1 MALTPPPTAPSTT
14 DPATFASRAD
24 ALVAWHATNVAELA
38 ALQTDVTASSAT
50 AIAAAN
56 FKGTWASRTGAANVP
71 YCVAHLSKYW
81 MLQSNIADITVK
93 VPGTASEWQ
102 EILGAATFA
111 GIVAQGGNLTG
122 AINEARGTVAMHAT
136 TMDIWTGKP
145 AILDGTGTALTITG
159 LAAAPQAGARRTI
172 YLPVGTILTNNA
184 TIAVSGGANY
194 TITAGDKAEI
204 EAVTTTTF
212 KAFITK
218 ADGTAVVVPAATPF
232 ASSAEN
238 IAGTIENK
246 AVDPLGIREAFNC
259 TGTAPVYACR
269 AWVGFTGVSAAG
281 TYGRSGTTVTVT
293 LTAHGMTTGQVANM
307 TFAAGT
313 GGTATA
319 GSYAVT
325 VIDANTFTITDTA
338 SGTITG
344 SPVATRNL
352 YIRGSGNVSSIT
364 DNGTGDYTVNFATA
378 MPDANFA
385 VVALTG
391 PKGSN
396 SESMTCFSYSASTAR
411 VQSHSGAAA
420 LGDTANNSVS
430 IFR

>member
-1 MALTPPPTAPSTT
+1 MNYVKITNYAAK
-14 DPATFASRAD
+14 D
-24 ALVAWHATNVAELA
+24 ALLTGNPSKVVSGTEIGADFDAV
-38 ALQTDVTASSAT
+38 AT
-50 AIAAAN
+50 AVATKVDSSGALGTPSSGTLTNCTGLPLTSGVTGTLPIVNGGTGATIAAGA
-56 FKGTWASRTGAANVP
+56 RTALGAAASGANSDITSLTGITGLINE
-71 YCVAHLSKYW
+71 A
-81 MLQSNIADITVK
+81 QGSNIAS
-93 VPGTASEWQ
+93 AST
-102 EILGAATFA
+102 I
-111 GIVAQGGNLTG
+111 NLT
-122 AINEARGTVAMHAT
+122 TAT
-136 TMDIWTGKP
+136 GNYVHV
-145 AILDGTGTALTITG
+145 TGTT
-159 LAAAPQAGARRTI
+159 
-172 YLPVGTILTNNA
+172 
-184 TIAVSGGANY
+184 
-194 TITAGDKAEI
+194 TITAITLAQGAERTIVFDGVLTFTHGASLILPSSANITTAAGDTAKVRG
-204 EAVTTTTF
+204 EAAGVVRCVGYTR
-212 KAFITK
+212 ANG
-218 ADGTAVVVPAATPF
+218 AAVVGETY

-238 IAGTIENK
+238 AAGTVENK
-246 AVDPLGIREAFNC
+246 SVDPLGIREAFNA
-259 TGTAPVYACR
+259 TGSAPVYACR
-269 AWVGFTGVSAAG
+269 AWVNFNGVSAAG

-293 LTAHGMTTGQVANM
+293 LTSHGMTTGQVANM